1 MQCSVLVFFSRRD
14 TDEDVKL
21 IQKLQVKHDKLFE
34 KIVFAHREDKQDIV
48 KSLCTEL
55 AVVRKMINMRKLA
68 QLKLECKTY
77 R

>member
-1 MQCSVLVFFSRRD
+1 M
-14 TDEDVKL
+14 
-21 IQKLQVKHDKLFE
+21 QKLQAKHDKLFE

>member
-1 MQCSVLVFFSRRD
+1 M
-14 TDEDVKL
+14 
-21 IQKLQVKHDKLFE
+21 QKLQAKHDKLFE
-34 KIVFAHREDKQDIV
+34 KIVFAQREDKQDIV

>member
-1 MQCSVLVFFSRRD
+1 M
-14 TDEDVKL
+14 
-21 IQKLQVKHDKLFE
+21 QKLQAKHDKLFE
-34 KIVFAHREDKQDIV
+34 KIVFAQREDKQDIV

-55 AVVRKMINMRKLA
+55 AVVRKRINMRKLA

>member
-1 MQCSVLVFFSRRD
+1 M
-14 TDEDVKL
+14 
-21 IQKLQVKHDKLFE
+21 QKLQAKHDKLFE
-34 KIVFAHREDKQDIV
+34 KIVFAQREDKQDIV

-68 QLKLECKTY
+68 YLELDCKMY

>member
-34 KIVFAHREDKQDIV
+34 KIVFAQREDKQDIV

-68 QLKLECKTY
+68 YLKLECKRY

>member
-1 MQCSVLVFFSRRD
+1 M
-14 TDEDVKL
+14 
-21 IQKLQVKHDKLFE
+21 QKLQAKHDKLFE

-68 QLKLECKTY
+68 YLKLVISIITKIMPEKP
-77 R
+77 

>member
-1 MQCSVLVFFSRRD
+1 MLHGETIMKEWDDGEQHF
-14 TDEDVKL
+14 KL
-21 IQKLQVKHDKLFE
+21 MQKLQAKHDKLFE

>member
-1 MQCSVLVFFSRRD
+1 M
-14 TDEDVKL
+14 
-21 IQKLQVKHDKLFE
+21 QKLQAKHDKLFE
-34 KIVFAHREDKQDIV
+34 KIVFAQREDKQDIV

-68 QLKLECKTY
+68 YLELECKMY

>member
-1 MQCSVLVFFSRRD
+1 LGFFSRRD

-34 KIVFAHREDKQDIV
+34 KIVFAQREDKQDIV

>member
-1 MQCSVLVFFSRRD
+1 LQCSVLVFFSRRD

-34 KIVFAHREDKQDIV
+34 KIVFAQREDKQDIV

-55 AVVRKMINMRKLA
+55 DVVRKMINMRKLA
-68 QLKLECKTY
+68 YLKLECKRY

>member
-1 MQCSVLVFFSRRD
+1 MLRFFSRRD
-14 TDEDVKL
+14 KDVRL
-21 IQKLQVKHDKLFE
+21 MQKLQAKHDKLFE

-68 QLKLECKTY
+68 YLELECKMY

>member
-1 MQCSVLVFFSRRD
+1 VLRFFSRRD
-14 TDEDVKL
+14 KDVRL
-21 IQKLQVKHDKLFE
+21 MQKLQTKHDKLFA
-34 KIVFAHREDKQDIV
+34 KIVFAQREDKQDIV

>member
-1 MQCSVLVFFSRRD
+1 MGIFSRRD
-14 TDEDVKL
+14 KDVRL
-21 IQKLQVKHDKLFE
+21 MQKLQAKHDKLFA
-34 KIVFAHREDKQDIV
+34 KIVFAQREDKQDIV

>member
-34 KIVFAHREDKQDIV
+34 KIVFAQREDKQDIV

-68 QLKLECKTY
+68 YLKLECKMY

>member
-1 MQCSVLVFFSRRD
+1 MQCSVLGFFSRQD
-14 TDEDVKL
+14 KDVRL
-21 IQKLQVKHDKLFE
+21 MQKLQAKHDKLFE
-34 KIVFAHREDKQDIV
+34 KIVFAQREDKQDIV